1 MQMRVGEK
9 TLQELGAKLKKLRQH
24 FDLTRL
30 QMASRFKVTPSAYS
44 KNESGLTFPGLPS
57 LRALCLELDVSMDWL
72 LFDKGPMIFEKKAP
86 PPETAKKPPVEK
98 KAEEEPVPDKK
109 AATPAAK
116 ELAPDVKELVEH
128 MENIPLLH
136 YQILAQFQ
144 QFKVDNPELVKST
157 VRQQK

>member
-86 PPETAKKPPVEK
+86 PPETAKQPPVEK
-98 KAEEEPVPDKK
+98 KAEEEPIPDKK

-116 ELAPDVKELVEH
+116 ELAPDVKELFEH

-144 QFKVDNPELVKST
+144 QFKVDNPELVKSA